1 MLNLGELTDL
11 HIHLGGAVAPHI
23 LWSLAHDQGFRLPV
37 RSYWEFYDLITVPRG
52 AKTSLADYLR
62 ILHEWTEK
70 IQSSPMAIERSVY
83 EVFAKEYRSSYVTT
97 LELRFN
103 PMKRNSGG
111 KMDLDHIIHAA
122 LRGMDKATLQYGV
135 RGGLIF
141 CLAREF
147 RLEQNEIILEK
158 AIRYKNRGVVG
169 IDLAG
174 HEEHNMELDREQC
187 QAYAELFRRAK
198 KAGLKTTVHSGETRN
213 TEGEGVIAVLE
224 QLAPERIGHGIRAAY
239 NEEAM
244 ALLRKRNVVLEICP
258 SSNLQTNAVGGPEE
272 LREILAR
279 FSSRGIRYT
288 INTDGPYLLQTHLRQ
303 ELEMCHREKILSEE
317 QIRECLAIARQAT
330 FIPS

>member
-1 MLNLGELTDL
+1 MKLERLTDL

-37 RSYWEFYDLITVPRG
+37 RDYWEFYDLITIKPGEKR
-52 AKTSLADYLR
+52 SLAAYLQ
-62 ILHEWTEK
+62 ILHEWTER
-70 IQSSPMAIERSVY
+70 IQSSPMAIERCVY

-122 LRGMDKATLQYGV
+122 LRGLDKVSLQYGV

-147 RLEQNEIILEK
+147 PLELNEILLDK
-158 AIRYKNRGVVG
+158 AIRYKSRGVVG

-174 HEEHNMELDREQC
+174 HEEHTMELDAAKC
-187 QAYAELFRRAK
+187 AAYADLFRRAR
-198 KAGLKTTVHSGETRN
+198 KAGLKTTVHTGETRN

-224 QLAPERIGHGIRAAY
+224 KLEPDRIGHGIRAAY
-239 NEEAM
+239 NPEAL
-244 ALLRKRNVVLEICP
+244 ALLKRRGVVLEICP
-258 SSNLQTNAVGGPEE
+258 SSNIQTMAVEGPEE
-272 LREILAR
+272 LAAILAR
-279 FSSRGIRYT
+279 FSENKIRFT

-303 ELEMCHREKILSEE
+303 EFELCLREKILSEE
-317 QIRECLAIARQAT
+317 QVETCLATAAEAT
-330 FIPS
+330 FLRGS